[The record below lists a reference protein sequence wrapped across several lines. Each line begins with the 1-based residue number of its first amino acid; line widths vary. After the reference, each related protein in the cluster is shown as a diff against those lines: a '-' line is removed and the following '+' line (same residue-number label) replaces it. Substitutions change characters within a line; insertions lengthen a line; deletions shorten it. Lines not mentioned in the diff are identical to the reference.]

1 MFWCD
6 YAVVRFWAIWL
17 VCFSV
22 TFVVFGIF
30 DEFWRLVLV
39 VGDLWYF
46 GLLVVFGVVWVG
58 WVGVFGVLV
67 FWFVGC

>member
-1 MFWCD
+1 MRLCGFGLFGWF
-6 YAVVRFWAIWL
+6 V
-17 VCFSV
+17 FSV
-22 TFVVFGIF
+22 AFVVFDIC
-30 DEFWRLVLV
+30 DEFWCLVLV

>member
-1 MFWCD
+1 MRLCGFGLFGWF
-6 YAVVRFWAIWL
+6 V
-17 VCFSV
+17 FSV
-22 TFVVFGIF
+22 TFVVFGIC

-58 WVGVFGVLV
+58 WVGVFGVLM